1 MKKSIFAALLV
12 VALYQVYQ
20 QNPQFAEQ
28 VQAVL
33 PEGLAPN
40 AAGSRVEAA
49 GERLLA
55 EAYQNQV
62 SDVQVSGSGRVI
74 KILADD
80 TKGSRHQKFIL
91 KLANGQTLL
100 VAHNIDLAPRLD
112 GLRSGDSVKF
122 YGEYEW
128 NKLGGV
134 LHWTHHDPAGRH
146 ANGWLEYRGR
156 RYQ

>member
-12 VALYQVYQ
+12 AALYQVYQ

-33 PEGLAPN
+33 PTGLAPN
-40 AAGSRVEAA
+40 AAGGRVEVA
-49 GERLLA
+49 GERQLA

>member
-1 MKKSIFAALLV
+1 MKKWIFIALIL
-12 VALYQVYQ
+12 AGLFQLYQN
-20 QNPQFAEQ
+20 NPQFAEQ
-28 VQAVL
+28 PQAFL
-33 PEGLAPN
+33 LA
-40 AAGSRVEAA
+40 SDEEASA
-49 GERLLA
+49 QDRLA
-55 EAYQNQV
+55 EAFQRQLSDIQV
-62 SDVQVSGSGRVI
+62 GGSGRVI

-91 KLANGQTLL
+91 KLASGQTLL

-112 GLRSGDSVKF
+112 GLRLGDSVTF

-128 NKLGGV
+128 NKHGGV

-146 ANGWLEYRGR
+146 IGGWLELRGR